1 MKGTTTYKQESRR
14 NVFTE
19 NLNGL
24 KVLLDNTLPFEQKKS
39 QELVKWGDEFQRESE
54 EIVSS
59 INVSDVD
66 DVISLSKEIQCT
78 LKYINDTIN
87 AASVEQLP
95 TVRLA
100 KDANN
105 KLQAALQGIG
115 CGTGSHTTESNSNR
129 STAGSSEEENMDY
142 SEDAKPA
149 DDNCEYASVE
159 SIDAGEILEDKEKL
173 LYEAFLGPVLKSYKQ
188 YTKEGTTEFHL
199 NVTVKEN
206 NVWSFEIKFLKSSDG
221 KTYVYLS
228 TPGVV
233 RIIREFAS
241 IEDMNKATMKFVDM
255 YSCYVYGLD
264 VDDSEDIAIL
274 DSFGLLKEGCSPD
287 YSAFTERTDDKA
299 LKEEHSGLEND
310 GTEEND
316 HEEEHPI
323 DQYEKYV
330 GKELIDAAK
339 NALDLYSKEHV
350 SQYIMRSK
358 YKNFWDVFYINV
370 TEDGEK
376 LKVKF
381 TGYPALNYS
390 YSVTVYSDD
399 IEKGAKRIA
408 FITIADIYGVEVSDE
423 DYTKPAEEE
432 PEDPISRKEKEGKA
446 LIEIEANIVNTLNAY
461 VDFWKTTGD
470 YRGKKDEARLTKKIE
485 IAGSEWGFK
494 FIFNNEADDGNQI
507 TIISENNSSVIMG
520 SREDIGDAIEQLA
533 EKILK
538 DIYGDEAIND
548 MYRLKRTLKQND
560 SETEIG
566 ERWDF

>member
-1 MKGTTTYKQESRR
+1 MKGTTAYKQESRR
-14 NVFTE
+14 DVFTE

-54 EIVSS
+54 EIISS
-59 INVSDVD
+59 INVFDVD
-66 DVISLSKEIQCT
+66 DVISLSEKIQCT
-78 LKYINDTIN
+78 LKHINDTIN
-87 AASVEQLP
+87 AASVEQFP

-100 KDANN
+100 KDASN

-115 CGTGSHTTESNSNR
+115 GGIDSHATESNDNR
-129 STAGSSEEENMDY
+129 STVGSSEEEYMVY
-142 SEDAKPA
+142 SEEAKPA

-264 VDDSEDIAIL
+264 VDDSEDIALL
-274 DSFGLLKEGCSPD
+274 DSFGLLIDGCSPD

-358 YKNFWDVFYINV
+358 YENFWDVFYINV
-370 TEDGEK
+370 SEDGEK

-423 DYTKPAEEE
+423 DYTKLAEEE
-432 PEDPISRKEKEGKA
+432 PENPISRKEKEGKA
-446 LIEIEANIVNTLNAY
+446 LIEIETNIVNTLNAY
-461 VDFWKTTGD
+461 VDFWKTSGD

-485 IAGSEWGFK
+485 IAGTEWEFK
-494 FIFNNEADDGNQI
+494 FIFNNESDDGNQI
-507 TIISENNSSVIMG
+507 TIICENNSSVIMG

>member
-14 NVFTE
+14 DVFTE

-39 QELVKWGDEFQRESE
+39 QELVKWGNEFHRESE

-59 INVSDVD
+59 INVFDVD
-66 DVISLSKEIQCT
+66 DVISLSEEIQCT

-100 KDANN
+100 KDASN
-105 KLQAALQGIG
+105 KLQAALQEIG
-115 CGTGSHTTESNSNR
+115 NNIDGHTAEIIDNSSVIRPSDEEFDFSTSTE
-129 STAGSSEEENMDY
+129 
-142 SEDAKPA
+142 
-149 DDNCEYASVE
+149 
-159 SIDAGEILEDKEKL
+159 
-173 LYEAFLGPVLKSYKQ
+173 
-188 YTKEGTTEFHL
+188 H
-199 NVTVKEN
+199 
-206 NVWSFEIKFLKSSDG
+206 
-221 KTYVYLS
+221 
-228 TPGVV
+228 
-233 RIIREFAS
+233 
-241 IEDMNKATMKFVDM
+241 
-255 YSCYVYGLD
+255 
-264 VDDSEDIAIL
+264 
-274 DSFGLLKEGCSPD
+274 
-287 YSAFTERTDDKA
+287 TDDKA
-299 LKEEHSGLEND
+299 PKEEYIGLEND
-310 GTEEND
+310 GTEENVS
-316 HEEEHPI
+316 EEEHPI
-323 DQYEKYV
+323 DRYEKYV
-330 GKELIDAAK
+330 GKELIEAAK
-339 NALDLYSKEHV
+339 KALDLYSKEHV

-358 YKNFWDVFYINV
+358 YEKAGDVFYINIS
-370 TEDGEK
+370 EDGERI
-376 LKVKF
+376 KVKF
-381 TGYPALNYS
+381 TSNPTSIYS
-390 YSVTVYSDD
+390 YSVTVYSDEV
-399 IEKGAKRIA
+399 EKGVKRIA
-408 FITIADIYGVEVSDE
+408 FITIADIYGIEVSDE

-461 VDFWKTTGD
+461 VDFWKTSGD

-485 IAGSEWGFK
+485 IAGSEWDFK